1 MIRIN
6 LLPVK
11 TSKKRETA
19 LRQLFGAGI
28 GLVLVLGGIAYAHMS
43 ISSQVETA
51 AQKNQELQEE
61 IDRLKQVIG
70 QVEEFEKKKQA
81 LQQKLDIIKTLKSK
95 KTGPVHML
103 DEIATNIPDKC
114 WITSIQEANRKVT
127 LTGTAV
133 NNEVVADFISKLDLS
148 MYFDDVYLV
157 STKQVTSPEGIKL
170 KEFSPTALMTTPE
183 EKKGQVE
190 AVGEDIEGEDGG

>member
-170 KEFSPTALMTTPE
+170 KEFSLTALMTTPE